1 MYVRGDYLQ
10 IRCKGDQNTNL
21 RSGNFFENDE
31 SSTADE
37 VLPIVQ
43 RRSIKKITMK
53 WELKV

>member
-10 IRCKGDQNTNL
+10 IRCKRDQNTNL